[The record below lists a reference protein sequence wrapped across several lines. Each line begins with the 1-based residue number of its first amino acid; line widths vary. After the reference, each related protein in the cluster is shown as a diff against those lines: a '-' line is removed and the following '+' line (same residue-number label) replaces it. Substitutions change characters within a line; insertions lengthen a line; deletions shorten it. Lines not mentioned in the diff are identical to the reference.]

1 MEQKKGF
8 PIQEES
14 NVATSGSLKKSI
26 QITESKK
33 DCSEEENKL
42 SSMPESAFLLPE
54 KRGLL
59 KRKCCAE
66 ETRNAEVPCK
76 LPKKGVF
83 NDARDECHGMRSGEI
98 LPL

>member
-42 SSMPESAFLLPE
+42 SSMPESAFLISE
-54 KRGLL
+54 KCSLL
-59 KRKCCAE
+59 KRKCCSE
-66 ETRNAEVPCK
+66 EMRNAEVPCK
-76 LPKKGVF
+76 LPKKGVCNYAQDKF
-83 NDARDECHGMRSGEI
+83 HGVLSVEI
-98 LPL
+98 LLL